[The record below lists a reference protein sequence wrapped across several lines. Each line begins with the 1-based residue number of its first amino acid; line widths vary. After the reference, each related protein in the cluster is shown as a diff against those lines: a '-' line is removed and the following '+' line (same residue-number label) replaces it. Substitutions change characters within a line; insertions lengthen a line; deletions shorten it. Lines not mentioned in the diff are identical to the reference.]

1 MKLLLCIAAMCAMI
15 LIGVLLMAWTEE
27 LREYRRLVR

>member
-1 MKLLLCIAAMCAMI
+1 MKVLLCIAAMGAMI